1 MSNIQLL
8 PIKNI
13 SKVTWLNNKITIIYK
28 DGTKLI
34 ANADEIELIG
44 DYKNENDIPLNDHCL

>member
-44 DYKNENDIPLNDHCL
+44 DYKNESDIPLNDHCL